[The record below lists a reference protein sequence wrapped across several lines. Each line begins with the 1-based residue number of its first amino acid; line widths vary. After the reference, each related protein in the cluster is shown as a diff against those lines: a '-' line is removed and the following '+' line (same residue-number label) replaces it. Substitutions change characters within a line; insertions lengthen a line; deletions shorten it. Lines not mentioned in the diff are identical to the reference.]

1 MLSTR
6 GLSGSGSAG
15 ATGPSTANLQA
26 CLHTVRAGETIG
38 SIARQY
44 QVQPHD
50 ILRSNRQIR
59 DPDRLQA
66 GMLLSIPGQ
75 QGEADPRKDR

>member
-1 MLSTR
+1 MWSTR
-6 GLSGSGSAG
+6 GLGGFGSAG
-15 ATGPSTANLQA
+15 ATGPSAANLRT

-75 QGEADPRKDR
+75 QGEAEPPEDR